1 MTRENLYKGGN
12 SMKALRCVVRILVIA
27 AVAVSV
33 AACGSPVAHQQQMT
47 YDELQ
52 ARMDEATSTG
62 GFSFT
67 LDQLT
72 SDAQQQYLASIGR
85 AHQSPDL
92 YAGVTISF
100 ETGHVAG
107 RGSGNSICTY
117 ARTKVGDSYWC
128 RRPWYISNKVSV
140 SSARCRHPGYVS
152 SNAYVKTTTCRK
164 LNCVYLSR
172 TEVYYHRPN

>member
-1 MTRENLYKGGN
+1 
-12 SMKALRCVVRILVIA
+12 MKALGCVVRILVFA

-33 AACGSPVAHQQQMT
+33 AGCGNPVVQQQQMT

-52 ARMDEATSTG
+52 TRMDEAVTTG

-85 AHQSPDL
+85 AHHSPDL

-100 ETGHVAG
+100 EAGHIAG
-107 RGSGNSICTY
+107 RGIGDSICTY
-117 ARTKVGDSYWC
+117 ARTYVGHSSWC
-128 RRPWYISNKVSV
+128 TRPWYSSNKVSV
-140 SSARCRHPGYVS
+140 SSAPCRHPGYVPS
-152 SNAYVKTTTCRK
+152 SAYVKTTTCQK

-172 TEVYYHRPN
+172 TEMYYHRPN